1 MTHHPE
7 HGGGG
12 GGHDVPPIR
21 ERHSREPVPSEREI
35 EDAFGEA
42 KADFSAQEEEG
53 LPLRISDAAQRILDH
68 DAAKDAR
75 ARLLALY
82 PKAALPSAAAS
93 HHEAGHGHGNGH
105 DSHGAGGSHD
115 SHGGHDAHGHGH
127 KTPPKGGNL
136 GTRVLGDAAGVA
148 SAGAI
153 GASGMFGWLWENT
166 FGRIKAYGDENAPDA
181 LKAVFGDRGDGGGK
195 KKKGGGH
202 GHGHDDHGGGHH

>member
-1 MTHHPE
+1 MTHSPE
-7 HGGGG
+7 HGRGI
-12 GGHDVPPIR
+12 PPLVAR
-21 ERHSREPVPSEREI
+21 TDREPAPSPQEI
-35 EDAFGEA
+35 KDAFDEA
-42 KADFSAQEEEG
+42 KADIEAAKLEGVPPRISPSAQ
-53 LPLRISDAAQRILDH
+53 RVLDH
-68 DAAKDAR
+68 
-75 ARLLALY
+75 
-82 PKAALPSAAAS
+82 AAADS
-93 HHEAGHGHGNGH
+93 VREQIHALLGTRSEAHGHGGDHGHEAGHGNGH

-153 GASGMFGWLWENT
+153 GASGVFGWLWKNT

-181 LKAVFGDRGDGGGK
+181 LKAVFGDKGAEGGK